1 MSGNINNATTGNTN
15 TNTKTQKTTE
25 EYNRSIYSTERTEHG
40 FLHFQDIEY
49 QIAFE
54 HRETKYRL
62 AYILKEAFDKQEF
75 LRKMRA
81 DMKREYLTRKKQV
94 KKLEQDQAVVFR
106 NADMKLQEYYTST
119 TSIHDDS
126 QRNVATASPT
136 HIATIHLPFGNTLHT
151 NEVPLS
157 EVDMRDQ
164 FSQLREFHVK
174 LRYDKESEL
183 REAERQQDEEEERER
198 RFEELARGERSQRLS
213 SWIAALPP
221 YKRWTYFL
229 TFDEQDIIDAAEIA
243 ETEYEEACDEGNKE
257 WMESCRAKM
266 ERGAGIR
273 KMKIWEVMTPE
284 EREVDLKECRRRI
297 QEYGA
302 DTRYTTMHAE
312 ETETEEQKAEREEH
326 EMRRQMLRDEKEFKQ
341 MLEDDGLVVPQLNDA
356 KIQESKAFV
365 TCGSSAKSKPSASAS
380 ASAAASAKKAAKARI
395 AKQQK
400 KKYVPIA
407 IHEVGNTKVS
417 KDDVVVIDMP
427 KKTLQ
432 GESRE
437 DVKRYNRKWNKKNAV
452 AKQSSARGT
461 GIPNL
466 SVPNKWDCNSYSDEE

>member
-1 MSGNINNATTGNTN
+1 MSGNTNNATAGN
-15 TNTKTQKTTE
+15 TNTKTQKTAE

-94 KKLEQDQAVVFR
+94 KTLEKDQAVVFR
-106 NADMKLQEYYTST
+106 NAEMKLQEYYRST

-126 QRNVATASPT
+126 RRKVATASPP

-151 NEVPLS
+151 NEIPLS

-164 FSQLREFHVK
+164 FRQLREFHVK
-174 LRYDKESEL
+174 LRYDKEGEL
-183 REAERQQDEEEERER
+183 REAERQQEEEGERER

-221 YKRWTYFL
+221 YKRWTYYL
-229 TFDEQDIIDAAEIA
+229 TNDEEEIIDAAEIA

-284 EREVDLKECRRRI
+284 EREVDLKECERLI

-302 DTRYTTMHAE
+302 DTRYTTVHAE

-341 MLEDDGLVVPQLNDA
+341 MLEDDGLVVPHLNDA

-365 TCGSSAKSKPSASAS
+365 TCGSSAKSKPSAS
-380 ASAAASAKKAAKARI
+380 SAAASASAKKATKARI

-400 KKYVPIA
+400 QKKYVPLA

-437 DVKRYNRKWNKKNAV
+437 DVKRYNRKWNKKNAM

-461 GIPNL
+461 GIANL
-466 SVPNKWDCNSYSDEE
+466 YVPNKWDCNSYSEDEE

>member
-1 MSGNINNATTGNTN
+1 MSGNTNNATAGNTN
-15 TNTKTQKTTE
+15 AKTQKTAE

-49 QIAFE
+49 QVAFE

-62 AYILKEAFDKQEF
+62 ARLLKEAFDKQEF

-106 NADMKLQEYYTST
+106 NAEMKLQEYYRST

-126 QRNVATASPT
+126 LRKVATASPP

-151 NEVPLS
+151 NEIPLS

-164 FSQLREFHVK
+164 FRQLREFHVK
-174 LRYDKESEL
+174 LRYDKEGEL
-183 REAERQQDEEEERER
+183 REAERQQCEEEERER
-198 RFEELARGERSQRLS
+198 RFEKLARGERSQRLS

-221 YKRWTYFL
+221 HKRWTYYL
-229 TFDEQDIIDAAEIA
+229 TNDEEEIIDAAEIA

-284 EREVDLKECRRRI
+284 EREVDLKECERRI

-326 EMRRQMLRDEKEFKQ
+326 EMRRQMLRDEKEFKR

-365 TCGSSAKSKPSASAS
+365 TCGSSAKSRPST
-380 ASAAASAKKAAKARI
+380 SAAASAKKATRARI
-395 AKQQK
+395 TKQQK
-400 KKYVPIA
+400 QKKYVPLD
-407 IHEVGNTKVS
+407 IHEVGNTKIS

-437 DVKRYNRKWNKKNAV
+437 AVKRYNRKWNKKNAV

-466 SVPNKWDCNSYSDEE
+466 YVPNKWDCNSYSEDEE

>member
-1 MSGNINNATTGNTN
+1 MSGNTNNATAG
-15 TNTKTQKTTE
+15 NTKTQKTAE

-62 AYILKEAFDKQEF
+62 AYLLKEAFDKQEF

-106 NADMKLQEYYTST
+106 NAEMKLQEYYTST
-119 TSIHDDS
+119 TSIHHDS
-126 QRNVATASPT
+126 VRKFAATSPT

-151 NEVPLS
+151 NEIPLS

-164 FSQLREFHVK
+164 FRQLREFHVK
-174 LRYDKESEL
+174 LRYDKEGEL
-183 REAERQQDEEEERER
+183 REAERQHDEEEERER

-221 YKRWTYFL
+221 HKRWTYYL
-229 TFDEQDIIDAAEIA
+229 TNDEEEIIDAAEIA

-284 EREVDLKECRRRI
+284 EREVDLKECKRLI

-312 ETETEEQKAEREEH
+312 ETETEEQKAEREQH

-356 KIQESKAFV
+356 KIKDSKAFV
-365 TCGSSAKSKPSASAS
+365 TCGSSAKSKPSA
-380 ASAAASAKKAAKARI
+380 ASAKKATKARI

-400 KKYVPIA
+400 KKYVPLD

-437 DVKRYNRKWNKKNAV
+437 AVKRYNRKWNKKNAM

-466 SVPNKWDCNSYSDEE
+466 YVPNKWDCNSYSEDEE

>member
-1 MSGNINNATTGNTN
+1 MNGNTNNATTGNTN
-15 TNTKTQKTTE
+15 TKTQKTAE
-25 EYNRSIYSTERTEHG
+25 EYNRSIFATERTEYG
-40 FLHFQDIEY
+40 FPHFQDLEY

-75 LRKMRA
+75 LCKMRA

-94 KKLEQDQAVVFR
+94 KKLEQDQVVVFR
-106 NADMKLQEYYTST
+106 NAEMKLQEYYTST
-119 TSIHDDS
+119 TSIHHDS
-126 QRNVATASPT
+126 VRKFATASPT

-151 NEVPLS
+151 NEILLS

-164 FSQLREFHVK
+164 FSQLREFHIK
-174 LRYDKESEL
+174 LRYDKEGEL
-183 REAERQQDEEEERER
+183 REAERQQCEEEERER
-198 RFEELARGERSQRLS
+198 RFEELARGQRQQKLS

-221 YKRWTYFL
+221 YERWTYFL

-284 EREVDLKECRRRI
+284 EREVDLKECRRHI

-312 ETETEEQKAEREEH
+312 ETETEEQTAEREQH

-365 TCGSSAKSKPSASAS
+365 TCGSSVKSKPRAFTSAAS
-380 ASAAASAKKAAKARI
+380 AASAKKAAKARVT
-395 AKQQK
+395 KQQK
-400 KKYVPIA
+400 QKYIPLD
-407 IHEVGNTKVS
+407 IHTVGNAKVG

-427 KKTLQ
+427 KKILQ

-437 DVKRYNRKWNKKNAV
+437 AVKHYNRKWNKKNAV

-466 SVPNKWDCNSYSDEE
+466 SVPNKWDCNSYSDDE

>member
-1 MSGNINNATTGNTN
+1 MNGNTNTNNATAGN
-15 TNTKTQKTTE
+15 TNTKTQKTAE
-25 EYNRSIYSTERTEHG
+25 EYNGRIYATERTEHG

-49 QIAFE
+49 QVAFE

-81 DMKREYLTRKKQV
+81 DMKREYLTRKNQV

-106 NADMKLQEYYTST
+106 NAEMKLQEYYRST

-126 QRNVATASPT
+126 LRKVAATSPA

-151 NEVPLS
+151 NEIPLS

-164 FSQLREFHVK
+164 FRQLREFHVK
-174 LRYDKESEL
+174 LRYDKEGEL
-183 REAERQQDEEEERER
+183 REAERQQCEEEERER
-198 RFEELARGERSQRLS
+198 RFEELAQTQRQKRLS

-221 YKRWTYFL
+221 HKRWSYYL
-229 TFDEQDIIDAAEIA
+229 TNDEEEIIDAAEIA

-284 EREVDLKECRRRI
+284 EREVDLKECERRI

-326 EMRRQMLRDEKEFKQ
+326 EMRRQMLRDEKEFKR

-365 TCGSSAKSKPSASAS
+365 TCGSSAKSRPST
-380 ASAAASAKKAAKARI
+380 SAAASAKKATRARI
-395 AKQQK
+395 TKQQK
-400 KKYVPIA
+400 QKKYVPLD
-407 IHEVGNTKVS
+407 IHEVGNTRIS

-437 DVKRYNRKWNKKNAV
+437 AVKRYNRKWNKKNAM

-466 SVPNKWDCNSYSDEE
+466 YVPNKWDCNSYSEDEE